1 MACPTLSARS
11 DFLETVLRFVDCE
24 ARSIGADGYAALS
37 APGSPV
43 ASLLSVALTIFIAI
57 IGYRMLLGHVPT
69 IRDAVLA
76 VVKIGIVLVLATS
89 WPAYQVLVYDTAV
102 LGPAELFGSIGRA
115 AGLPGAGGGMTARL
129 AGVDDALGAMTL
141 FGAGTPPIGEPRQ
154 ALGPFG
160 GFDGFALGSARI
172 LFLLGVV
179 GAFAAVR
186 LITGLALAIAPLFAL
201 FLLFETTRGL
211 FEGWAR
217 VLLGAVLGTFGVTL
231 MLGVELALLEPWL
244 TDLLAA
250 RSSRIAVPDAPAELF
265 AITFVFCLTLVAVI
279 AAAIR
284 LTLGFR
290 LPQVLP
296 WSTSQGHAAEVR
308 IGGAHP
314 SVSTT
319 KSDNEERS
327 RALVIAEAITS
338 SQRREGVNGPA
349 AAALVGGRMDA
360 APPDRQASDPM
371 LQPLGQTFRRRT
383 LSRVSAG
390 ALKREQRG

>member
-1 MACPTLSARS
+1 MSARS
-11 DFLETVLRFVDCE
+11 DFVETVLRFVDCE
-24 ARSIGADGYAALS
+24 ARSIGAEGYAALA

-43 ASLLSVALTIFIAI
+43 ATLLSVALTIFVAI
-57 IGYRMLLGHVPT
+57 IGYRMLLGYVPT

-115 AGLPGAGGGMTARL
+115 SGLPGAGGGMTLRL
-129 AGVDDALGAMTL
+129 AAVDDALGAMTL

-160 GFDGFALGSARI
+160 GFDAFALGSARI

-211 FEGWAR
+211 FEGWVR

-231 MLGVELALLEPWL
+231 MLGIELALLEPWL

-265 AITFVFCLTLVAVI
+265 AITFIFCLSLIAVI
-279 AAAIR
+279 GAAIR
-284 LTLGFR
+284 LTKGFQ
-290 LPQVLP
+290 LPRGWP
-296 WSTSQGHAAEVR
+296 WFGSQSPIAAVQPASER
-308 IGGAHP
+308 P
-314 SVSTT
+314 SGIADR
-319 KSDNEERS
+319 SDSEERS
-327 RALVIAEAITS
+327 RALIIADAIAS
-338 SQRREGVNGPA
+338 SQRREGASAPVV
-349 AAALVGGRMDA
+349 ALVGGRMEA
-360 APPDRQASDPM
+360 SPPDRQVSDPM
-371 LQPLGQTFRRRT
+371 LQPLGQSFRRRT
-383 LSRVSAG
+383 VGRVSAG